1 MLASSVTRETR
12 RAGIGV
18 ESVAAVGDLRRFA
31 PDVDGV
37 SLLGV
42 VSTSRYSYVIR
53 DFSRLTIASEVRATG
68 PASVT
73 VTTARGEVTLHLA
86 PPDQAGAALVWRT
99 GSAAHVTQLRARAL
113 RLGLRFDDGTLSR
126 ARGGVITCAS
136 EADLYAALEL
146 PFIAPELREGGD
158 EIGAAE
164 RGELPNLLSDDH
176 IRGDLHTHSDWSDGR
191 HSIADMVSAGKQLG
205 YDYIAITDHSEGA
218 WSSRT
223 LAADDVLK
231 QRDEIA
237 RLRSHVHGIEIL
249 HGIEV
254 DIMRDG
260 SLDFA
265 DEILEGFDLVLASLH
280 DAAGHDGT
288 RLTER
293 YLRAIRHPL
302 VNVITHPANR
312 SPALSSGYPLDFDR
326 LFAEAAETGTAME
339 VDGAPGHLD
348 MDGHLARRAASA
360 GVLISVDS
368 DCHRVEAL
376 NRQMRFGVGTAR
388 RGWLEPAHVLN
399 TGSLSEVRA
408 FVARKRVRSPSAPR

>member
-1 MLASSVTRETR
+1 
-12 RAGIGV
+12 
-18 ESVAAVGDLRRFA
+18 
-31 PDVDGV
+31 
-37 SLLGV
+37 
-42 VSTSRYSYVIR
+42 
-53 DFSRLTIASEVRATG
+53 
-68 PASVT
+68 
-73 VTTARGEVTLHLA
+73 
-86 PPDQAGAALVWRT
+86 
-99 GSAAHVTQLRARAL
+99 
-113 RLGLRFDDGTLSR
+113 
-126 ARGGVITCAS
+126 
-136 EADLYAALEL
+136 
-146 PFIAPELREGGD
+146 
-158 EIGAAE
+158 
-164 RGELPNLLSDDH
+164 
-176 IRGDLHTHSDWSDGR
+176 
-191 HSIADMVSAGKQLG
+191 MVSAGKQLG

-237 RLRSHVHGIEIL
+237 RLRGHVHGIEIL

-339 VDGAPGHLD
+339 VDGAPRHLD

-388 RGWLEPAHVLN
+388 RGWLEPTHVLN